1 VIADKAVAKSYHHIM
16 TELLGVEIN
25 LSKSI
30 LSEDGVVEFAKRL
43 ASPTQEFTP
52 IGPKNILGVLKNP
65 AYLPQLYLDLLG
77 KGGTV
82 DWNEVSEQ
90 LNNLYEAKD
99 LIRVSRGGLEA
110 LTWTVLQ
117 PFGFI
122 PFPGVASEKI
132 TTSLMEE
139 EIDSWTLIEAMNYTA
154 QYLFDKEQDSA
165 LVKTTDSVRALRKAI
180 NRWEVTGEVTPPSF
194 Q

>member
-1 VIADKAVAKSYHHIM
+1 MIADKAVAESYHQLM
-16 TELLGVEIN
+16 TVELGVEIN

-30 LSEDGVVEFAKRL
+30 MSEIGVVEFAKRL
-43 ASPTQEFTP
+43 ADPIQEFTP
-52 IGPKNILGVLKNP
+52 IGPKNVLGVLKNP
-65 AYLPQLYLDLLG
+65 AYLPQLFLDLLG
-77 KGGTV
+77 KGGDL
-82 DWNEVSEQ
+82 DWSEVSEQ
-90 LNNLYEAKD
+90 LKQLYDMKD
-99 LIRVSRGGLEA
+99 LLRVSKGGLEA

-139 EIDSWTLIEAMNYTA
+139 EIDSWTLIEAMNLAA
-154 QYLFDKEQDSA
+154 QYQYDKESDKA
-165 LVKTTDSVRALRKAI
+165 IEKTTDSINALRRAI
-180 NRWEVTGEVTPPSF
+180 NRWEALGEITPPSF